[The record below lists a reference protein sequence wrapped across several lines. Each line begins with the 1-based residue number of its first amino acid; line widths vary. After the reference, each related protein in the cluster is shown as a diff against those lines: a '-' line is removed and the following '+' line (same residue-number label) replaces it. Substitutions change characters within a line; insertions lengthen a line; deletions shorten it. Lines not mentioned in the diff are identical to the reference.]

1 MNGLQGEMEE
11 NRGIN
16 ERGRGGKRLIKNINP
31 KSPILYSVILA
42 IYELFDRCYQKIYID
57 RNPIY

>member
-1 MNGLQGEMEE
+1 MGKMGE

-31 KSPILYSVILA
+31 KSSILNIIFCNFGYI
-42 IYELFDRCYQKIYID
+42 KIIRQMLSEDLLEMY
-57 RNPIY
+57 

>member
-31 KSPILYSVILA
+31 KSSILYSVILA
-42 IYELFDRCYQKIYID
+42 IYELFDRCYPEDLY
-57 RNPIY
+57 

>member
-16 ERGRGGKRLIKNINP
+16 DRGGCGKRLIK
-31 KSPILYSVILA
+31 Y
-42 IYELFDRCYQKIYID
+42 
-57 RNPIY
+57 